1 MDVAMSAART
11 VQGMKN
17 ENLYLEAQAGLLRK
31 AMDIQAHNILT
42 LLEKSL
48 PPAPVNPPH
57 LGQHI
62 DLQA

>member
-1 MDVAMSAART
+1 
-11 VQGMKN
+11 MKN